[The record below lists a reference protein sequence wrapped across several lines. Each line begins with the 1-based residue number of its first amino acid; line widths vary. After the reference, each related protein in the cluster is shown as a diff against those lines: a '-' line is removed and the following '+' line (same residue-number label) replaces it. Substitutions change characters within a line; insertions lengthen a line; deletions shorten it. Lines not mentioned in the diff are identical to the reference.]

1 MTPATETAAEL
12 TPRQIFESIPEAY
25 NTWDAAF
32 PEAMAK
38 AQQYLDALE
47 AERVARD
54 DAYPFIADQAERV
67 AA

>member
-1 MTPATETAAEL
+1 MTATETEL
-12 TPRQIFESIPEAY
+12 TPRQIFESIPEVY

-47 AERVARD
+47 AEAP
-54 DAYPFIADQAERV
+54 AQADVRR

>member
-1 MTPATETAAEL
+1 MATATATETAL
-12 TPRQIFESIPEAY
+12 TPRQIFESIPEVY

-38 AQQYLDALE
+38 AQQYLDALK
-47 AERVARD
+47 AERVRD
-54 DAYPFIADQAERV
+54 DEAYPFRADQSE